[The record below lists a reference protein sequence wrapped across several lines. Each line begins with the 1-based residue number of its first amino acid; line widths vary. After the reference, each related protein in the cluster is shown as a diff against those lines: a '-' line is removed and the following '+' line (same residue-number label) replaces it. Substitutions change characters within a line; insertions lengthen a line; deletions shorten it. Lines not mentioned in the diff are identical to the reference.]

1 MKKDPADYT
10 KGEAEYAARKIAA
23 KAGKPLAE
31 MYFKSMAVTED
42 GQLCIGMSYSNE
54 WRRYSCS
61 AMIIDGVRVNEP
73 RRWNK
78 AGYSLDDGLSNLNTA
93 SVHMGV
99 RTI

>member
-1 MKKDPADYT
+1 MKKDPKDYT
-10 KGEAEYAARKIAA
+10 AGETEYAKRRAA
-23 KAGKPLAE
+23 ALAGKPLAE

-42 GQLCIGMSYSNE
+42 GQLCIGMTYSLE

-78 AGYSLDDGLSNLNTA
+78 AGYSLDDDLSALNID
-93 SVHMGV
+93 SVHQGV